1 MKICKS
7 TKFSYKRRGR
17 GQREI
22 VLGKV
27 EVKLKPNDCLERNRR
42 EMLIDG
48 PRLRLRSQKIH
59 PFEHKK
65 KDFSSSVH
73 SLHSVWKVVRNMVGP
88 GQAVAGVWC

>member
-22 VLGKV
+22 VLGKI
-27 EVKLKPNDCLERNRR
+27 EVKLKPDECLERNRR

-59 PFEHKK
+59 PFERKI
-65 KDFSSSVH
+65 SSSVH
-73 SLHSVWKVVRNMVGP
+73 CLHSVWKVVRIMVGP